1 MLHFIGGLTLQKEH
15 DKVSLSS
22 IAHHGI
28 NDLGPFMM
36 KYLLISV
43 LWAFFLLFAH
53 GQGPVFSDQTFE
65 VSESS
70 EVGAEVGVLIAND
83 PEGDDLT
90 FSIVINADP
99 NDNQVAAFSIDG
111 DRLLVADSGDMDLQ
125 EGETLSI
132 IVQVS
137 DGVLSANALISVNLT
152 ELENRISLSS
162 SALPQNAIP
171 FTLIGT
177 LSTTDSDSESHS
189 YRLLAETE
197 AVLSELIVFSDEWI
211 YLDDGSD
218 QGIAWR
224 GIEFDDEDWLS
235 GDSPLGY
242 GAFGS
247 DTPTTIVSF
256 GDDSNNKIPTT
267 YFRHFFEIDDPLLVD
282 SLSIDLE
289 VDDGA
294 ILYMNGIELLR
305 YRADG
310 TGSFDDFASET
321 AGGGDVLETVSRFV
335 VTDGLAQVLREGTN
349 VLAVEVHQANG
360 TSSDLWLNLGIEA
373 ILRRTGIS
381 DAEHFYLIGD
391 QLYIN
396 KSVIEANRSAG
407 DSFSISIQSTDDQ
420 GNEVIGEVIV
430 DVGPSSLNAPDG
442 ISLDGRNLIEQ
453 QASGTVVGELSASD
467 PDDNSFTFSVL
478 TNADYPAND
487 FFTAKGNSLVTT
499 APLDFDERSRLSILV
514 TVTDSTGLSYS
525 EEFSINVLRLEEPP
539 TDIILDP
546 NVLDPNAEAGDL
558 IGILK
563 AIDPN
568 LDQDHAFELGTW
580 PTLIEEAIVP
590 FGSSWVFLDDGTD
603 QGTTWTGIDFDD
615 ASWKVGPAQ
624 LGYGDGDEVTVVGF
638 IDTDPLIEGVQKNAT
653 TYFRHV
659 FEVDEPAIGGYL
671 FRVLYDDAVIIYV
684 NGISIA
690 GSANLPVDTQFDTF
704 SNGTSNDNELSGYL
718 SMPPGLIGAG
728 DNIIAVEVHQAGDS
742 SSDISFDFELVPL
755 VSSPYRD
762 YFAIEGNE
770 LVVAKD
776 FSELGI
782 LPPFTFQVPIVAVD
796 PFAGSVENLIP
807 VFLNFA
813 DSDNDGLFDS
823 VETDTGVFVSEEDTG
838 TDPDNPDTDEDGWK
852 DGAEVKLNTSPF
864 DDRSRP
870 KFQVQGGINNLNQFS
885 LLFPVLSGN
894 SYSIE
899 GSGDLRDWQV
909 LEFGIEGD
917 GEAVERTYSTSEAF
931 RFYRVKRQ

>member
-1 MLHFIGGLTLQKEH
+1 
-15 DKVSLSS
+15 
-22 IAHHGI
+22 
-28 NDLGPFMM
+28 MM
-36 KYLLISV
+36 KYLLILV
-43 LWAFFLLFAH
+43 LWAFSLLIAY
-53 GQGPVFSDQTFE
+53 GQGPVFNAQTFE
-65 VSESS
+65 VSELS
-70 EVGAEVGVLIAND
+70 EVGTEVGILVATD

-99 NDNQVAAFSIDG
+99 DNDQVPAFSIDG
-111 DRLLVADSGDMDLQ
+111 DRLLVADSGDMDPQ
-125 EGETLSI
+125 EGESLSI
-132 IVQVS
+132 IVKAS
-137 DGVLSANALISVNLT
+137 DGELSANALITVNLT
-152 ELENRISLSS
+152 DPKNKIVLSS
-162 SALPQNAIP
+162 SVLPQNAIP
-171 FTLIGT
+171 FTLVGT

-197 AVLSELIVFSDEWI
+197 SVPSELIVFSDEWI

-224 GIEFDDEDWLS
+224 EIEFDDGDWLS

-242 GAFGS
+242 GTFGS

-282 SLSIDLE
+282 SLAIDLE

-294 ILYMNGIELLR
+294 ILYINGIELLR
-305 YRADG
+305 FRADG
-310 TGSFDDFASET
+310 ADSFDDHSSEIAT
-321 AGGGDVLETVSRFV
+321 ETVSSFV
-335 VTDGLAQVLREGTN
+335 LTDGLAAVLSEGTN
-349 VLAVEVHQANG
+349 VLAVEVHQWND
-360 TSSDLWLNLGIEA
+360 TSSDLWLNLGLEA
-373 ILRRTGIS
+373 NLRRSGIS

-396 KSVIEANRSAG
+396 KSVVETNRSDG

-430 DVGPSSLNAPDG
+430 NVGSISLNPPDG
-442 ISLDGRNLIEQ
+442 ISFDGKNLIEQ

-467 PDDNSFTFSVL
+467 PDGNSFTFSVL
-478 TNADYPAND
+478 PNPDYPAND

-499 APLDFDERSRLSILV
+499 APLDFDERSQLQILV

-539 TDIILDP
+539 TEIILDP

-568 LDQDHAFELGTW
+568 AGQEHTFELGTW
-580 PTLIEEAIVP
+580 PTMIEEAIVP

-603 QGTTWTGIDFDD
+603 QGSAWTGIGFDD

-624 LGYGDGDEVTVVGF
+624 LGYGDGDEVTVVAF
-638 IDTDPLIEGVQKNAT
+638 IDTDPLTGGVQKNAT

-659 FEVDEPAIGGYL
+659 FEVDEPASGGYL
-671 FRVLYDDAVIIYV
+671 FRVLYDDAAIIYV

-690 GSANLPVDTQFDTF
+690 ASASLPVGTQFDTF
-704 SNGTSNDNELSGYL
+704 SNGTSNDNELSDYL
-718 SMPPGLIGAG
+718 SIPPGVIGPG
-728 DNIIAVEVHQAGDS
+728 DNIIAVEVHQASDS
-742 SSDISFDFELVPL
+742 SSDISFDFELSPL
-755 VSSPYRD
+755 VISPYRD

-770 LVVAKD
+770 LKAAKD
-776 FSELGI
+776 FSELDI
-782 LPPFTFQVPIVAVD
+782 VPPFTFQVPIVAID
-796 PFAGSVENLIP
+796 PFTGSVENLIYI
-807 VFLNFA
+807 FLIFA
-813 DSDNDGLFDS
+813 DSDNDGLYDS

-838 TDPDNPDTDEDGWK
+838 TDPDNPDTDEDGWT

-870 KFQVQGGINNLNQFS
+870 KFQVQGGINDLNQFS
-885 LLFPVLSGN
+885 LLFPVVSGN

-909 LEFGIEGD
+909 LESDIEGD
-917 GEAVERTYSTSEAF
+917 GEAIERNYSAIEAF
-931 RFYRVKRQ
+931 RFYRVRRQ

>member
-1 MLHFIGGLTLQKEH
+1 
-15 DKVSLSS
+15 
-22 IAHHGI
+22 
-28 NDLGPFMM
+28 MM

-43 LWAFFLLFAH
+43 LWAFLLVFVH
-53 GQGPVFSDQTFE
+53 GQGPVFNDQTFE

-70 EVGAEVGVLIAND
+70 AVGAEVGVLIATD

-90 FSIVINADP
+90 FSIIINADP
-99 NDNQVAAFSIDG
+99 DDDQVPAFSING
-111 DRLLVADSGDMDLQ
+111 DRLLVADSGDFDGQ
-125 EGETLSI
+125 EGEALSI

-137 DGVLSANALISVNLT
+137 DGELSANALITVNLIGP
-152 ELENRISLSS
+152 ENRISLSS
-162 SALPQNAIP
+162 SVLPQNSVP
-171 FTLIGT
+171 FTLVGT
-177 LSTTDSDSESHS
+177 LSTSDSDSESHS
-189 YRLLAETE
+189 YRLLTETE
-197 AVLSELIVFSDEWI
+197 SVPSELIVFSDEWI
-211 YLDDGSD
+211 FLDDGSD

-224 GIEFDDEDWLS
+224 EIEFDDGDWLS

-242 GAFGS
+242 GTFGS

-310 TGSFDDFASET
+310 TSSFDDFASET

-349 VLAVEVHQANG
+349 VLAIEVHQANG
-360 TSSDLWLNLGIEA
+360 TSSDLWLNLGLEA
-373 ILRRTGIS
+373 ILRRTGVS

-396 KSVIEANRSAG
+396 KSVIEANRSTG
-407 DSFSISIQSTDDQ
+407 DLFSISIQSTDDQ
-420 GNEVIGEVIV
+420 GNEVIGEVII
-430 DVGPSSLNAPDG
+430 DVGASSLNPPDG
-442 ISLDGRNLIEQ
+442 ISLDGQNLIEQ

-467 PDDNSFTFSVL
+467 PDGNSFTFSVL
-478 TNADYPAND
+478 ADPDYPAND

-499 APLDFDERSRLSILV
+499 APLDFDEKSQLSILV

-539 TDIILDP
+539 TEIILDP

-568 LDQDHAFELGTW
+568 AGQEHTFELGTW
-580 PTLIEEAIVP
+580 PTVIEEAIVP

-603 QGTTWTGIDFDD
+603 QGSTWTGIGFDD

-638 IDTDPLIEGVQKNAT
+638 IDTDPLTEGVQKNAT

-659 FEVDEPAIGGYL
+659 FEVDEPAGGGYL

-690 GSANLPVDTQFDTF
+690 ASASLPVGTQFDTF
-704 SNGTSNDNELSGYL
+704 SNGTSNDNELSDYL
-718 SMPPGLIGAG
+718 SIPPGVIGAG

-742 SSDISFDFELVPL
+742 SSDISFDFELSPL
-755 VSSPYRD
+755 VISPYRD

-770 LVVAKD
+770 LVAAKD
-776 FSELGI
+776 FSELDI
-782 LPPFTFQVPIVAVD
+782 VPPFIFQVPIVAID
-796 PFAGSVENLIP
+796 PFVGSVEDLIP
-807 VFLNFA
+807 IYLNFA

-823 VETDTGVFVSEEDTG
+823 VETDTGVFVSEDDTG

-870 KFQVQGGINNLNQFS
+870 KFQVQGGIKDLNQFR
-885 LLFPVLSGN
+885 LLFPVVAGN

-899 GSGDLRDWQV
+899 SSSGLKDWQV

-917 GEAVERTYSTSEAF
+917 GEAIERTYSASEAF

>member
-1 MLHFIGGLTLQKEH
+1 
-15 DKVSLSS
+15 
-22 IAHHGI
+22 
-28 NDLGPFMM
+28 MM
-36 KYLLISV
+36 KYLLTLV
-43 LWAFFLLFAH
+43 LWAFSLLIAY
-53 GQGPVFSDQTFE
+53 GQGPVFNAQTFE
-65 VSESS
+65 VSELS
-70 EVGAEVGVLIAND
+70 EVGTEVGILVATD
-83 PEGDDLT
+83 PEGDVLT

-99 NDNQVAAFSIDG
+99 DDDQVSAFLIDG
-111 DRLLVADSGDMDLQ
+111 DRLLVADSGDMDPQ
-125 EGETLSI
+125 EGESLSI
-132 IVQVS
+132 VVEVS
-137 DGVLSANALISVNLT
+137 DGELSANALITVNLT
-152 ELENRISLSS
+152 EPKNEIVLSS
-162 SALPQNAIP
+162 SVLPQNAIP
-171 FTLIGT
+171 FTLVGM
-177 LSTTDSDSESHS
+177 LSTTGSDSESHS
-189 YRLLAETE
+189 YRLLAETDPIP
-197 AVLSELIVFSDEWI
+197 SELIVFSDEWI

-224 GIEFDDEDWLS
+224 EIEFDDGDWLS
-235 GDSPLGY
+235 GESPLGY
-242 GAFGS
+242 GTFGS
-247 DTPTTIVSF
+247 DTPATIVSF

-267 YFRHFFEIDDPLLVD
+267 YFRQFFEIDDPLLVD

-294 ILYMNGIELLR
+294 ILYINGIELLR
-305 YRADG
+305 FRADG
-310 TGSFDDFASET
+310 TGSFDDFASGT
-321 AGGGDVLETVSRFV
+321 AGGGDILETVSRFV

-396 KSVIEANRSAG
+396 KSVIETNRSAG

-420 GNEVIGEVIV
+420 GNEVIGEVII
-430 DVGPSSLNAPDG
+430 DVGASSLNPPDG

-453 QASGTVVGELSASD
+453 QALGTVVGELSASD
-467 PDDNSFTFSVL
+467 PDGNSFTFSVL
-478 TNADYPAND
+478 ADPDYPAND

-499 APLDFDERSRLSILV
+499 APLDFDERSQLPILV

-525 EEFSINVLRLEEPP
+525 EEFPINVLRLEEPP
-539 TDIILDP
+539 TEIILDP

-568 LDQDHAFELGTW
+568 LDQEHTFELGTW

-603 QGTTWTGIDFDD
+603 QETTWTGIDFDD

-690 GSANLPVDTQFDTF
+690 ASASLPVGTQFDTF

-718 SMPPGLIGAG
+718 SIPPGVIGAG

-742 SSDISFDFELVPL
+742 SSDISFDFELAPL

-770 LVVAKD
+770 LKAAKD

-782 LPPFTFQVPIVAVD
+782 VPPFTFQVPIVAID
-796 PFAGSVENLIP
+796 PFTGSVENLIYI
-807 VFLNFA
+807 FLIFA
-813 DSDNDGLFDS
+813 DSDNDGLYDS

-885 LLFPVLSGN
+885 LLFPVVAGN

-899 GSGDLRDWQV
+899 GSGDLRDWEV

-917 GEAVERTYSTSEAF
+917 GEAVERTYPASEAF

>member
-1 MLHFIGGLTLQKEH
+1 
-15 DKVSLSS
+15 
-22 IAHHGI
+22 
-28 NDLGPFMM
+28 MM
-36 KYLLISV
+36 KYLLILV
-43 LWAFFLLFAH
+43 LWAFSLLIAY
-53 GQGPVFSDQTFE
+53 GQGPVFNAQTFE
-65 VSESS
+65 VSELS
-70 EVGAEVGVLIAND
+70 EVGTEVGILVATD
-83 PEGDDLT
+83 PEGDSLT

-99 NDNQVAAFSIDG
+99 DDDQVSAFSIDG
-111 DRLLVADSGDMDLQ
+111 DRLLVADSGDMDPQ
-125 EGETLSI
+125 EGEGLSI
-132 IVQVS
+132 IVKAS
-137 DGVLSANALISVNLT
+137 DGEFSANALITVNLT
-152 ELENRISLSS
+152 DPKNKIVLSS
-162 SALPQNAIP
+162 SVLPQNAIP
-171 FTLIGT
+171 FTLVGT

-197 AVLSELIVFSDEWI
+197 SVPSELIVFSDEWI

-224 GIEFDDEDWLS
+224 EIEFDDGDWLS

-242 GAFGS
+242 GTFGS
-247 DTPTTIVSF
+247 DTPTTIVNF
-256 GDDSNNKIPTT
+256 GDDSSNKIPTT

-282 SLSIDLE
+282 SLAIDLE

-305 YRADG
+305 FRADG
-310 TGSFDDFASET
+310 ADSFDDHSSEIAT
-321 AGGGDVLETVSRFV
+321 ETVSSFV
-335 VTDGLAQVLREGTN
+335 LTDGLAAVLSEGTN
-349 VLAVEVHQANG
+349 VLAVEVHQWND
-360 TSSDLWLNLGIEA
+360 TSSDLWLNLGLEA
-373 ILRRTGIS
+373 NLRRSGIS

-396 KSVIEANRSAG
+396 KSVVETNRSDG

-430 DVGPSSLNAPDG
+430 NVGSISLNPPDG
-442 ISLDGRNLIEQ
+442 ISFDGKNLIEQ

-467 PDDNSFTFSVL
+467 PDGNSFTFSVL
-478 TNADYPAND
+478 PDPDYPAND

-499 APLDFDERSRLSILV
+499 APLDFDERSQLQILV

-539 TDIILDP
+539 TEIILDP

-558 IGILK
+558 IGTLK

-568 LDQDHAFELGTW
+568 AGQEHIFELGTW
-580 PTLIEEAIVP
+580 PTVIGEAIVP

-603 QGTTWTGIDFDD
+603 QGSAWIDIDFDD

-624 LGYGDGDEVTVVGF
+624 LGYGDNDEVTVVGF
-638 IDTDPLIEGVQKNAT
+638 IDTDPLTGGVQKNAT
-653 TYFRHV
+653 TYFRHL
-659 FEVDEPAIGGYL
+659 FEVDEPASGGYL
-671 FRVLYDDAVIIYV
+671 FRVLYDDAAIIYV

-690 GSANLPVDTQFDTF
+690 ASTNLPADTQFDTF
-704 SNGTSNDNELSGYL
+704 STASSNDNTLSDYL
-718 SMPPGLIGAG
+718 SIPPGVISAG
-728 DNIIAVEVHQAGDS
+728 DNIVAVEIHQVGNN
-742 SSDISFDFELVPL
+742 SSDISFDFELIPL
-755 VSSPYRD
+755 VNIPYRD
-762 YFAIEGNE
+762 YFIIEGNE
-770 LVVAKD
+770 LKAAKD

-782 LPPFTFQVPIVAVD
+782 VPPFTFQVPIVAID
-796 PFAGSVENLIP
+796 PFTGSVENFIYIFLI
-807 VFLNFA
+807 FA
-813 DSDNDGLFDS
+813 DSDNDGLYDS

-838 TDPDNPDTDEDGWK
+838 TDPDNPDTDEDGWT

-870 KFQVQGGINNLNQFS
+870 KFQVQGEINNLNRFS

-909 LEFGIEGD
+909 LESDIEGD
-917 GEAVERTYSTSEAF
+917 GEAIERNYSASEVF
-931 RFYRVKRQ
+931 RFYRVRRQ